1 MKSSSSV
8 PASSAR
14 AALTP
19 EVHVNVDWAQQELFF
34 RREVAKIFSRY
45 SDTDSSLREIF
56 HLLSEILGLNRGRL
70 FMYDDQS
77 GLLSIRCAYGLTA
90 KEQARGILRPD
101 EGVTGKVFVSGQ
113 MTIVQDIDS
122 EPNYL
127 WRTVMREALP
137 GGVTSM
143 FFVPILL
150 GGRSRGVF
158 CANRFR
164 GISRNLT
171 ADIEILSEVVGH
183 ITQMLRVEDLIAERV
198 QTHTVALEHENRT
211 LRQALKLD
219 RLRYG
224 ILGNSAK
231 IRTAIRQIE
240 QVAASD
246 ITVLLIGES
255 GTGKELFA
263 SALHIASKRP
273 ADKYI
278 RLNCAAVPE
287 SLFEAELFGYE
298 KGAFTGA
305 GSAKAGYFEKADHG
319 TLFLD
324 EIGELP
330 LNLQAKLLRVLQE
343 KSVCRIG
350 SSEERPVDVRI
361 IAATNQDL
369 RQRVAEGQ
377 FRLDLFYRL
386 FVVPLHLPALRERP
400 EDVAILIQHFIEA
413 GSLRF
418 QRQIHC
424 SREALAALIRYPW
437 PGNVRQLQNVINRLI
452 LLSESPQI
460 GAEEV
465 ELILASEGGNTSV
478 STALVH
484 ALPDNGHGVAPLT
497 GRVDSLDAQA
507 ILTALSHSAGNKS
520 RAAQKLGLTLSQLT
534 YRINKLGLHRG

>member
-1 MKSSSSV
+1 MLMKFSPPV
-8 PASSAR
+8 PISSAR
-14 AALTP
+14 AALTAD
-19 EVHVNVDWAQQELFF
+19 VHVNVDWAQHELFF
-34 RREVAKIFSRY
+34 RREVAKVFSRY
-45 SDTDSSLREIF
+45 SDTDDSLREIF

-77 GLLSIRCAYGLTA
+77 GLLSIRCAYGLTN
-90 KEQARGILRPD
+90 KEKARGILRPD

-127 WRTVMREALP
+127 WRSVAREALP
-137 GGVTSM
+137 SGVTSM
-143 FFVPILL
+143 FFVPVML

-171 ADIEILSEVVGH
+171 ADIEILREVVGH
-183 ITQMLRVEDLIAERV
+183 IIQMLRVEDLIAERV
-198 QTHTVALEHENRT
+198 QNQTVALENENRT

-219 RLRYG
+219 TLKYG
-224 ILGNSAK
+224 IIGNSAK
-231 IRTAIRQIE
+231 IRIAIRQIE
-240 QVAASD
+240 QVATSD
-246 ITVLLIGES
+246 VTVLLIGES

-263 SALHIASKRP
+263 SALHIASQRP
-273 ADKYI
+273 SDKYL

-287 SLFEAELFGYE
+287 NLFEAELFGYE

-305 GSAKAGYFEKADHG
+305 TSAKAGYFEKADHG

-343 KSVCRIG
+343 KNVCRIG
-350 SSEERPVDVRI
+350 SSEERLVDVRI

-386 FVVPLHLPALRERP
+386 YVVPLRLPALRERP
-400 EDVAILIQHFIEA
+400 EDISTLIQHFIEE
-413 GSLRF
+413 GNIRF

-424 SREALAALIRYPW
+424 SGEALATLIRYPW

-452 LLSESPQI
+452 LLSESSQVE
-460 GAEEV
+460 AADV
-465 ELILASEGGNTSV
+465 ELILTSEAGEVSV
-478 STALVH
+478 SADPITPLPVNGAL
-484 ALPDNGHGVAPLT
+484 ALPLT
-497 GRVDSLDAQA
+497 GSVSNIDAQA
-507 ILTALSHSAGNKS
+507 ILVAISQTGGNKS

-534 YRINKLGLHRG
+534 YRINKLGL

>member
-1 MKSSSSV
+1 MKPSRPV
-8 PASSAR
+8 PVSSAR
-14 AALTP
+14 AALTAD
-19 EVHVNVDWAQQELFF
+19 VHVNVDWTQHELFF
-34 RREVAKIFSRY
+34 RREVAKVFSRY
-45 SDTDSSLREIF
+45 SDTDDSLREIF

-77 GLLSIRCAYGLTA
+77 KLLSIRCAYGLTE
-90 KEQARGILRPD
+90 KEKARGILRPD
-101 EGVTGKVFVSGQ
+101 EGVTGKVFVTGQ

-127 WRTVMREALP
+127 WRSVAREALP

-143 FFVPILL
+143 FFVPILT
-150 GGRSRGVF
+150 GGHCRGVF

-171 ADIEILSEVVGH
+171 ADIEILREVAGH
-183 ITQMLRVEDLIAERV
+183 ISQMLRVDDLIAERV
-198 QTHTVALEHENRT
+198 QMHTVALEHENRT

-219 RLRYG
+219 TLKYG
-224 ILGNSAK
+224 IFGNSAK
-231 IRTAIRQIE
+231 IRTAIRQTE
-240 QVAASD
+240 QVATSD
-246 ITVLLIGES
+246 VTVLLIGES

-263 SALHIASKRP
+263 SALHIASQRP
-273 ADKYI
+273 SNKYI

-287 SLFEAELFGYE
+287 NLFEAELFGYE

-305 GSAKAGYFEKADHG
+305 TSAKAGYFEKADHG

-343 KSVCRIG
+343 KNVCRIG

-386 FVVPLHLPALRERP
+386 YVVPLRLPALRERP
-400 EDVAILIQHFIEA
+400 EDIPTLIQHFIEE

-424 SREALAALIRYPW
+424 SGEALATLIRYPW

-452 LLSESPQI
+452 LLSESPQVE
-460 GAEEV
+460 AADV
-465 ELILASEGGNTSV
+465 ELILASEAGDVPISADPVTPLSANGVV
-478 STALVH
+478 S
-484 ALPDNGHGVAPLT
+484 LPLS
-497 GRVDSLDAQA
+497 GRVDNVDAQA
-507 ILTALSHSAGNKS
+507 ILAALSHSAGNKS
-520 RAAQKLGLTLSQLT
+520 RAAQKLGITLSQLI
-534 YRINKLGLHRG
+534 YRINKLGL